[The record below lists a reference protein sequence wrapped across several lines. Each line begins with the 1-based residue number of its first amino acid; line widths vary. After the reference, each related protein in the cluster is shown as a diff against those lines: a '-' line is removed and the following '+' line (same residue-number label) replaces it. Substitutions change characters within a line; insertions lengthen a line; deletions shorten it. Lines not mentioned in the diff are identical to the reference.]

1 MNTSSLITGIVM
13 VVLGFILIIVPIF
26 YSEVPAFVFLMYG
39 IPLFIIGIFILFNR
53 KEDSIEERKDLLKK
67 GNKR

>member
-1 MNTSSLITGIVM
+1 M